1 MEKVLNKRQIGS
13 KYEELAAAYLV
24 KKGYK
29 IIEKNYHAG
38 RYGELDIIAED
49 EEGTLVIC
57 ECKYRSKS
65 KWQDPS
71 AAVDVKK
78 QRQICRTALYYCMK
92 RGYGVEHPCRFAVIA
107 IYGDESIRH
116 IENAV
121 EFRR

>member
-1 MEKVLNKRQIGS
+1 MPKESDRQ
-13 KYEELAAAYLV
+13 
-24 KKGYK
+24 
-29 IIEKNYHAG
+29 KNTQREIRALLEG
-38 RYGELDIIAED
+38 LSDFIIAED

-92 RGYGVEHPCRFAVIA
+92 RGYGVEHPCRFDVIA

-116 IENAV
+116 IENAF